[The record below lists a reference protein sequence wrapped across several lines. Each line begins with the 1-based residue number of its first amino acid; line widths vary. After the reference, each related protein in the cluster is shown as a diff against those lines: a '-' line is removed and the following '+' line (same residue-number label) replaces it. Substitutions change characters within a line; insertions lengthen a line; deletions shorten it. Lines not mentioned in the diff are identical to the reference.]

1 MKARCRHKSLVIEGA
16 RLEANLVTD
25 GVALEESLVT
35 EGITLDASLVAKE
48 STDDYV
54 SSLEQLDESSSL
66 WNNTYAK
73 KKLVDMVASD
83 IEYADIEPSFDSDTV
98 SEVQDS
104 KAEKEQFMKQI
115 AYLESTLASQDL
127 ISNQKEY
134 KELSISYN
142 ALKAKFDVVNREKGK
157 SPMSNFSTPKVSIS
171 PKIYTSESSK
181 SFPKRVS
188 QFTTYS
194 LQKDMKFSKKPQV
207 LEKIASQKVFK
218 SSDSSRK
225 SRFLMLQILV
235 LHR

>member
-98 SEVQDS
+98 SEVHHDTFENVFANEIQNRGKEEQDHVDYEQQHDLFAS
-104 KAEKEQFMKQI
+104 LINNLKCDVEK
-115 AYLESTLASQDL
+115 
-127 ISNQKEY
+127 
-134 KELSISYN
+134 YN
-142 ALKAKFDVVNREKGK
+142 KVNREAKQANALLTNEIERYKEKEKHFAKEKTIK
-157 SPMSNFSTPKVSIS
+157 SEYCK
-171 PKIYTSESSK
+171 KIKLLDE
-181 SFPKRVS
+181 
-188 QFTTYS
+188 
-194 LQKDMKFSKKPQV
+194 
-207 LEKIASQKVFK
+207 EI
-218 SSDSSRK
+218 
-225 SRFLMLQILV
+225 
-235 LHR
+235 